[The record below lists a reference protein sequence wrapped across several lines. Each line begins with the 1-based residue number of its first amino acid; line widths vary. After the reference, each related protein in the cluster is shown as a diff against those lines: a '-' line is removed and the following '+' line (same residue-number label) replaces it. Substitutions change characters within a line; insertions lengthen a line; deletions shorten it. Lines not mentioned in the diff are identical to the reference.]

1 MKKLSFLA
9 MSMLLVGCGDNANI
23 QQVKDMVTLNDNT
36 ITVGNALDHRSLCE
50 KVNWETGLDERNR
63 DIVRYTCSISPKIA
77 NSLIERHIRQA
88 EETLLK
94 QVGDQAYRFSEQN
107 KYAQLSRFYLQ
118 NSEKGLSALADS
130 GLSLEYNQLKNTL
143 LQYLRDN
150 YQEKGVKDLATDIK
164 DFKLP
169 QRFFKDYTN
178 QHYITQLK
186 YSGSPVSQLAEIDL
200 TGDEYITETI
210 QKILSMEQQALTILA
225 QYNTGLESKDR
236 QGADCDSYSTQFP
249 CNVNNLMNSAFNRLF
264 FERLPYAD
272 AISDIQAQITEYEQT
287 REAMDARDM
296 AYETLQTNIQQHFT
310 QLKQQSQLTQLSQV
324 VDFSIIKDQQPT
336 VALCDFNLTTNSGD
350 PFTFHHQFCFD
361 MAYETQWNDH
371 FDGII
376 QSYYRKS
383 IEPDL
388 KMYLQNI
395 NREEKALWPV
405 K

>member
-1 MKKLSFLA
+1 MILKMKKLSFLA
-9 MSMLLVGCGDNANI
+9 MSMLLAGCGDNANI

-50 KVNWETGLDERNR
+50 KVNWETGEDERNR
-63 DIVRYTCSISPKIA
+63 DIVRYTCSISPNIA

-94 QVGDQAYRFSEQN
+94 QVGDQAYTFSEQN

-130 GLSLEYNQLKNTL
+130 GLPLEYNQLKNTL

-150 YQEKGVKDLATDIK
+150 YQEKGFKDLATDIK

-200 TGDEYITETI
+200 THDEYITETI

-225 QYNTGLESKDR
+225 QHNTGLKKSH
-236 QGADCDSYSTQFP
+236 CP
-249 CNVNNLMNSAFNRLF
+249 
-264 FERLPYAD
+264 
-272 AISDIQAQITEYEQT
+272 
-287 REAMDARDM
+287 MDA
-296 AYETLQTNIQQHFT
+296 
-310 QLKQQSQLTQLSQV
+310 LKWSV
-324 VDFSIIKDQQPT
+324 
-336 VALCDFNLTTNSGD
+336 
-350 PFTFHHQFCFD
+350 FHRC
-361 MAYETQWNDH
+361 MSE
-371 FDGII
+371 
-376 QSYYRKS
+376 
-383 IEPDL
+383 
-388 KMYLQNI
+388 
-395 NREEKALWPV
+395 PV
-405 K
+405 KGT